1 MDGEDQS
8 EGGQVV
14 VSSLFNGEWKDRHCV
29 VRDCSEGWRGEGSLS
44 VLVRPVSISEHDSE
58 DRRVKARWFCGTG
71 FECIH
76 DERRVAGGG
85 DADHVY

>member
-29 VRDCSEGWRGEGSLS
+29 VRDVQKGGVVKDRGLFRS
-44 VLVRPVSISEHDSE
+44 VL
-58 DRRVKARWFCGTG
+58 
-71 FECIH
+71 
-76 DERRVAGGG
+76 
-85 DADHVY
+85 